1 MLNNPIN
8 YSQAKLISESIN
20 KRVDITSNALNSKY
34 TQKTSIGTIPDSI
47 RQTIQYKTDKLAFD
61 TAFNELKSFNK
72 IYVKTFKKEIRAER
86 LNKYQLNTHN

>member
-1 MLNNPIN
+1 MN
-8 YSQAKLISESIN
+8 YLEAKEISEEMN
-20 KRVDITSNALNSKY
+20 KRVDTTSNTLNSKY
-34 TQKTSIGTIPDSI
+34 TQRTSLGLIPDSV
-47 RQTIQYKTDKLAFD
+47 RNTYEYKSDKLAFD

>member
-1 MLNNPIN
+1 MN
-8 YSQAKLISESIN
+8 YLEAKEISEEMN
-20 KRVDITSNALNSKY
+20 KRVDTTSNTLNSKY
-34 TQKTSIGTIPDSI
+34 TQSTSLGLIPDSV
-47 RQTIQYKTDKLAFD
+47 RNTYEYKSDKLAFD